1 MKKGVKILI
10 IVLVLL
16 VFGLICYIIYD
27 KVISKKSVKK
37 EIQVTET
44 KKVNSKENLNSIS
57 DNLLNFISENRL
69 DAIDAYGMDNLPL
82 VAIDKLCYGKS
93 DCNTIDG
100 SLVKQYIK
108 TVFNKD
114 TVLQDVECF
123 NQDGVLYKYNSNT
136 NTFNYNTNHLGHG
149 GINYDSVYSKVYSIK
164 KVSDSNNKYILIVNK
179 LFYSSMDDTYIRSS
193 INGTSKVMDLTDDI
207 SINDNG
213 LLDVDKAKLKA
224 KYDANYDQYKEIGP
238 KYEYT
243 FVKRSNGTYYLEKY
257 EVIGW

>member
-108 TVFNKD
+108 TVF
-114 TVLQDVECF
+114 
-123 NQDGVLYKYNSNT
+123 
-136 NTFNYNTNHLGHG
+136 
-149 GINYDSVYSKVYSIK
+149 
-164 KVSDSNNKYILIVNK
+164 
-179 LFYSSMDDTYIRSS
+179 
-193 INGTSKVMDLTDDI
+193 
-207 SINDNG
+207 
-213 LLDVDKAKLKA
+213 
-224 KYDANYDQYKEIGP
+224 
-238 KYEYT
+238 
-243 FVKRSNGTYYLEKY
+243 
-257 EVIGW
+257 